1 MQKMLERQNLT
12 AMTKVYYVNVRET
25 KSHSYDESLLYNELW
40 YKFVWFLC
48 VHFVLIMHIQT
59 PIDCW

>member
-40 YKFVWFLC
+40 YKFV
-48 VHFVLIMHIQT
+48 
-59 PIDCW
+59 